1 MKLGWQ
7 RVAASILLALLFI
20 GGFRPMF
27 LRLLVSR
34 RSLMQPGPVSGLDTR
49 PLREHADAT
58 TPELLAFFQRI
69 RSVTRRGDTVG
80 LVFRPPF
87 NGFGYVYWRAS
98 YMLSGRTVK
107 FPGET
112 DANVIAYWPEGKIER
127 RR

>member
-7 RVAASILLALLFI
+7 RVAASILLAVLFI

-34 RSLMQPGPVSGLDTR
+34 RSLMQPGPLSGLDTR

-58 TPELLAFFQRI
+58 PPELLAFFQRI
-69 RSVTRRGDTVG
+69 RAETRRGDTVA
-80 LVFRPPF
+80 LVLQPPF
-87 NGFGYVYWRAS
+87 NGFGYAYWRAS
-98 YMLSGRTVK
+98 YMLSCRTVN

-112 DANVIAYWPEGKIER
+112 DADVIAHWPEGTIER